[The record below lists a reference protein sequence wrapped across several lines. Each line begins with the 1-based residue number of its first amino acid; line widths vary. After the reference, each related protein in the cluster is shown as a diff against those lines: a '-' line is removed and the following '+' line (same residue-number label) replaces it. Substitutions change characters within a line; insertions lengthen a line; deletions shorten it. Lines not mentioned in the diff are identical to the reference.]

1 MSTSVHLAID
11 LGAESGRAMV
21 GVLADERLTLHE
33 VHRFTHG
40 PVEKDGGLFWDL
52 EGLWREIRHGLGA
65 AATWCRGRGLWLDS
79 VGVDTWGVDFA
90 LVGASGEL
98 LGAPRCYRDPRN
110 IAVMRRMT
118 AGDGGKAI
126 YDATGIQLMA
136 LNTLFQL
143 GAMREH
149 EPEMIAR
156 ARRLL
161 FMPDLFH
168 FMLTGE
174 MTNEETIAST
184 SQMYDPRAG
193 AWSRAVAGG
202 LGFAEGVLGAIVSP
216 GTRVGMVKAD
226 LLAECGA
233 MRPILVI
240 APGGHDTASAIAAVP
255 VVEGSD
261 WAYLSSGTWSLLGV
275 ELDAPIINDAV
286 RAVPFTNEVGVGGKI
301 RFLKNI
307 AGLWLVQECKRDLDR
322 MGVHADYPEL
332 TALAGAAEAFG
343 TLIDPDWGP
352 LGIPG
357 GMLAKIRRFAAA
369 TGQPEPRTPGEFV
382 RCCLE
387 SLACAYRRVLGFLR
401 VQTGRRIDV
410 LHVIGGGSKNE
421 LLNQMTADACGVPL
435 IVGPVEATATGNILV
450 QAMGMGLV
458 GGIGDIRRISGVSV
472 VTTSV
477 KPGDHES
484 WYSASARFESLITKA
499 KDIDP

>member
-1 MSTSVHLAID
+1 
-11 LGAESGRAMV
+11 MV
-21 GVLADERLTLHE
+21 GVLAHERLTLHE

-40 PVEKDGGLFWDL
+40 PVQREGGLFWDL
-52 EGLWREIRHGLGA
+52 EGLWREIRRGLGA
-65 AATWCRGRGLWLDS
+65 AVAWCKSGGLELAS

-90 LVGASGEL
+90 LMDGSGEL
-98 LGAPRCYRDPRN
+98 LESPRCYRDPRN
-110 IAVMRRMT
+110 IPVMRRMT
-118 AGDGGKAI
+118 AADGGKAV

-143 GAMREH
+143 HAMKEH
-149 EPEMIAR
+149 EPGVLGR

-168 FMLTGE
+168 YMLSGVMASE
-174 MTNEETIAST
+174 QTIAST
-184 SQMYDPRAG
+184 SQMYDPRTHG
-193 AWSRAVAGG
+193 WSAAMTGPLG
-202 LGFAEGVLGAIVSP
+202 LGAGVLGAVAAP
-216 GTRVGMVKAD
+216 GTLVGMVKAE

-233 MRPILVI
+233 ARPISVI
-240 APGGHDTASAIAAVP
+240 APAGHDTASAIAAVP
-255 VVEGSD
+255 VVEGTD

-275 ELDAPIINDAV
+275 ELDAPIINDGV
-286 RAVPFTNEVGVGGKI
+286 RGVPFTNEVGVGEKI

-307 AGLWLVQECKRDLDR
+307 AGLWLVQECKRDLER
-322 MGVHADYPEL
+322 MGVLADYAEL
-332 TALAGAAEAFG
+332 TTMASAAEPFR

-357 GMLAKIRRFAAA
+357 GILAKIGRFATA
-369 TGQPEPRTPGEFV
+369 TGQPEPTTPGEFV

-401 VQTGRRIDV
+401 VHTGRRIDV

-421 LLNQMTADACGVPL
+421 LLNQMTADACGVAL

-450 QAMGMGLV
+450 QAAGMGLV
-458 GGIGDIRRISGVSV
+458 GGGVERIGAIRRISARSA

-477 KPGDHES
+477 KPRDHES
-484 WYSASARFESLITKA
+484 WYPASVRFESLVTKS